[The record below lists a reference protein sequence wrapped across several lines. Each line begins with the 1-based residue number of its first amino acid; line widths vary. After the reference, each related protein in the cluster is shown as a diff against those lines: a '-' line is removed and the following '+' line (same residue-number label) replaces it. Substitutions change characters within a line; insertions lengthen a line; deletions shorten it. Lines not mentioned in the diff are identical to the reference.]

1 MDFIIN
7 SQHQQMQQQ
16 FFQNQ
21 RYSFGDF
28 DTKKITLF
36 YSGSGTINT
45 NQNDETL
52 PSNTITTLN
61 SSGVPS
67 SSYVTATYETVTGN
81 FAFNLIEPITID
93 KMSDVF
99 LDNFSIYNCN
109 ASMST
114 STKGE
119 SYGIVLN
126 FNDINQNNFSNNST
140 IHDGE
145 LIILD
150 TNEGGS
156 DSGTFIVAKNKK
168 FNYMGVMQPG
178 RYKTINGRLTDINSG
193 VLKRQ
198 QDDKNLV
205 FSIELLISNKK

>member
-7 SQHQQMQQQ
+7 PHQQQMQQQ

-36 YSGSGTINT
+36 YSGSGTMISSDT
-45 NQNDETL
+45 DKTL
-52 PSNTITTLN
+52 VSNTITTN
-61 SSGVPS
+61 SSGTS
-67 SSYVTATYETVTGN
+67 SSYVTATYDNSRN
-81 FAFNLIEPITID
+81 FVFNLVEPIIID

-99 LDNFSIYNCN
+99 LDNFTIYNCN
-109 ASMST
+109 ASMSA
-114 STKGE
+114 SSKGE

-126 FNDINQNNFSNNST
+126 FDDINQNNFSNNTT

-145 LIILD
+145 LIVLD
-150 TNEGGS
+150 TGDGGNA
-156 DSGTFIVAKNKK
+156 SGTFIVSKNKK

-178 RYKTINGRLTDINSG
+178 RYKTINGKLTDIENRVIS
-193 VLKRQ
+193 RQ
-198 QDDKNLV
+198 EENKNLV